1 MLKAGQFLV
10 ESSDKLQSYAHKKAA
25 AYLIQK
31 LLMHV
36 ANRRYMCYMLRPDS
50 IEMALDQK
58 EKIVTVCLTK
68 LFIYYGYIFKFILLY
83 NFMSDSFVLNYKI
96 MYARLICFLITK

>member
-10 ESSDKLQSYAHKKAA
+10 ECVDKSQSYAHKKAA

-31 LLMHV
+31 MLMHV
-36 ANRRYMCYMLRPDS
+36 VNRPYMCYMLRPDS
-50 IEMALDQK
+50 IEMALRQK
-58 EKIVTVCLTK
+58 EEIVKVCLTK
-68 LFIYYGYIFKFILLY
+68 LFIYYGCIFKFILLY

-96 MYARLICFLITK
+96 M